1 MVWKLPTMPK
11 INLTDQI
18 NKMEAPTEAQL
29 NFNEIERIL
38 NSCNNILTI
47 RIAFIQVLDNFIK
60 NPNDYEYIKDEI
72 MSLINTLGN

>member
-1 MVWKLPTMPK
+1 MPK

>member
-1 MVWKLPTMPK
+1 
-11 INLTDQI
+11 
-18 NKMEAPTEAQL
+18 MEAPTEAQL